1 MLPPLTSRLWLTTTF
16 QMQPD
21 ISGCL
26 SLSGPVFAA
35 PAILQP
41 VQTVIEPDGF
51 KNVPVRQIQQGEQ
64 VTTNVLL
71 RQILAEVIKTNSLK
85 EDKRCSDGEKNYSPG
100 YIISVGNKTLRC
112 DIAKDYPQ
120 WIEGDKA

>member
-1 MLPPLTSRLWLTTTF
+1 MDQAAAASGVRSAAIPVSRGPTF
-16 QMQPD
+16 A
-21 ISGCL
+21 S
-26 SLSGPVFAA
+26 SKGPVLIHSEL
-35 PAILQP
+35 PEQILA
-41 VQTVIEPDGF
+41 EPHA
-51 KNVPVRQIQQGEQ
+51 VPEL

>member
-1 MLPPLTSRLWLTTTF
+1 MKNKQIVLSAV
-16 QMQPD
+16 

-26 SLSGPVFAA
+26 SLSGPTFASSKG
-35 PAILQP
+35 PVLIHSELPEQILA
-41 VQTVIEPDGF
+41 EPHA
-51 KNVPVRQIQQGEQ
+51 VPEL

>member
-1 MLPPLTSRLWLTTTF
+1 MKNKQTALYAV
-16 QMQPD
+16 

-26 SLSGPVFAA
+26 LLSGPTFASSKG
-35 PAILQP
+35 PVLIHSELPEQILAEP
-41 VQTVIEPDGF
+41 PTVP
-51 KNVPVRQIQQGEQ
+51 EQ

-100 YIISVGNKTLRC
+100 YIISAGKQTLCC
-112 DIAKDYPQ
+112 DIGSGYPE
-120 WIEGDKA
+120 WVEGGKS

>member
-1 MLPPLTSRLWLTTTF
+1 MKNKQIALYVV
-16 QMQPD
+16 

-26 SLSGPVFAA
+26 SLSGTTFASSKGPVLIHSEL
-35 PAILQP
+35 P
-41 VQTVIEPDGF
+41 E
-51 KNVPVRQIQQGEQ
+51 
-64 VTTNVLL
+64 
-71 RQILAEVIKTNSLK
+71 QILAEVVKTNSQK

-100 YIISVGNKTLRC
+100 YIIRVGNKTLRC